1 MESIG
6 FVKRPAFN
14 SFHSSLSNDRTHLMS
29 ALLKVTSLLPL
40 LTSPYNP
47 SNKIPNDRS
56 EKKHNDT
63 AYEKG
68 CDDLISLGLLWRS
81 RFCGATRRPREERW
95 GRDGE
100 ITVVTHFGGCD
111 YLMVWWGFETKARWG
126 ECLYASWMSACSW
139 TTLLSLLLMLW

>member
-1 MESIG
+1 MKSIQ

-14 SFHSSLSNDRTHLMS
+14 SNRSNPDSDQTHLMS

-47 SNKIPNDRS
+47 SNKIPNNRS

-63 AYEKG
+63 AYEKDS
-68 CDDLISLGLLWRS
+68 DDLISLGLLWRT
-81 RFCGATRRPREERW
+81 RFCGTTRRPREERR

-100 ITVVTHFGGCD
+100 IAMVTHFGGCD
-111 YLMVWWGFETKARWG
+111 YLMVW
-126 ECLYASWMSACSW
+126 
-139 TTLLSLLLMLW
+139 